1 MCFGEGHKLW
11 FEGLEGGK
19 NRSLST
25 EFILPVG
32 EDSTLYKA
40 LKAVFS
46 LGAVKEGDGVG
57 KIVEERMDLICR
69 NQDLEDAL
77 PDVSISL
84 AWLARMLS
92 PMFSLVI
99 MPKMDAW
106 RR

>member
-11 FEGLEGGK
+11 FEELKGGK

-25 EFILPVG
+25 EFFLPVG

-57 KIVEERMDLICR
+57 KIVEEKDGPDL
-69 NQDLEDAL
+69 
-77 PDVSISL
+77 
-84 AWLARMLS
+84 
-92 PMFSLVI
+92 
-99 MPKMDAW
+99 
-106 RR
+106 